1 MGRGVSSGGGQSS
14 LNYLF
19 GSGEEPKPA
28 TVSTGNAPSQ
38 VQAAAATESPP
49 KPAVTVTP
57 PDVTKQIPAGIQ
69 SSKLNNY
76 IRADGQNTGNFIT
89 DRPST
94 KVHAAPGGGSS
105 LGYLFGDGSK

>member
-19 GSGEEPKPA
+19 GSGGEPKPTA
-28 TVSTGNAPSQ
+28 VSTGNAEAPPSQ
-38 VQAAAATESPP
+38 VQATTTTEAPP
-49 KPAVTVTP
+49 KPAAPVAQ
-57 PDVTKQIPAGIQ
+57 PDITKQIPAGVQ

-89 DRPST
+89 
-94 KVHAAPGGGSS
+94 V
-105 LGYLFGDGSK
+105 